1 MTMTRK
7 IGKEKG
13 TEMKLLTRT
22 AGEITPSPKKK
33 WMMLR
38 KTIAETHT
46 PLGITDN

>member
-1 MTMTRK
+1 MTMTRR

-13 TEMKLLTRT
+13 TEMRLLTRI
-22 AGEITPSPKKK
+22 AGETTPNLRKK

-38 KTIAETHT
+38 RTIAETHI